1 MDQQMLDVIPEH
13 LRSFYENK
21 VINPNSLTTKF
32 KTLSKAEEV
41 KEKIRLTSNLYKVF
55 GENLFS
61 FTTINGELNLDIRVL
76 YPIEFL
82 KDIRDECNLI
92 MIRMKMVSE
101 ATEVFEEKQYP
112 PTTVSVNGVD
122 RVISFDQVNWIERV
136 QSEYKDLD
144 EAYFRALEITKDAV
158 MDHGQKPIYLD
169 KKTREDIEAINRMLR
184 SIQSSSTLVHNLFYF
199 RQTIKT
205 TELQKS
211 IKNINWRYELRIL

>member
-21 VINPNSLTTKF
+21 VINPNSLATKF

-82 KDIRDECNLI
+82 KDIRDECNLT
-92 MIRMKMVSE
+92 MIRMKTVSE

-112 PTTVSVNGVD
+112 PTTVSVNGDD

-144 EAYFRALEITKDAV
+144 EAYHHVLEITKDAIV
-158 MDHGQKPIYLD
+158 DNGQKSLYLN

-184 SIQSSSTLVHNLFYF
+184 SIQSSSTLVHNLLYF
-199 RQTIKT
+199 RQTIKA